1 MKQHM
6 DMIVMLIVAFLLF
19 TKPNVLVNF
28 ANSILGRFVII
39 GSMLFSLLHS
49 TLSGVFIA
57 ILFVLLIEES
67 KEGFFQEATKS
78 SYTPEQISDKVD
90 ALQQQYDAHLNI
102 RKNNCVG
109 KPGEAPTTFVDAQG
123 NTLTEEEI
131 AKKYPFHFTN
141 GKPCNPCADAL
152 QPPGICPFSVSP
164 IIEQLT
170 NMEGMRSQPSRGVS
184 VPGRGGNNKKS
195 SDDDE

>member
-1 MKQHM
+1 MKQHI

-19 TKPNVLVNF
+19 TKPNVLVKF

-67 KEGFFQEATKS
+67 KEGFFQEEAKS
-78 SYTPEQISDKVD
+78 SYTPEQISDKAD
-90 ALQQQYDAHLNI
+90 SLQQQFKAHLNI
-102 RKNNCVG
+102 RKNNCTG
-109 KPGEAPTTFVDAQG
+109 KPGEAPTTFVDSQG
-123 NTLTEEEI
+123 HSLTEEEI

-141 GKPCNPCADAL
+141 GKTCNPCADAL

-164 IIEQLT
+164 VIEQLT
-170 NMEGMRSQPSRGVS
+170 NMEEIKSVSSRGVA
-184 VPGRGGNNKKS
+184 VPGRGGNARKS
-195 SDDDE
+195 SDDE